1 MIQKNEEK
9 FHSLYAVMHEAVFF
23 GEIVRDSSG
32 KSIDYIITDANPAF
46 ELVTRHYVDKILGK
60 KASELYKTPPFL
72 HTYVKAV
79 TSGKSSTFEVYSRV
93 MKRYFRVSAL
103 PISKDKF
110 ASVWTDITEHKN
122 LEAQLLDYQKELR
135 ALASELFLAEERE
148 RRRIA
153 TEMHDRVSQTLALC
167 RIKLSELIQS
177 GSSANLADDLAEI
190 HIIVKKLID
199 EVRSLTFEM
208 SSPLLYELGL
218 GAALEYLTEQIQ
230 KQHHLQIIFKD
241 DGQAKPIDENISI
254 LLFQTVRELLIN
266 IVKHANAHQARVS
279 LNKSDDNLHIVVE
292 DDGIGFDAPAI
303 CTKQQKNKGFGLF
316 CIRERLRYISGH
328 MEIESQLGRGTKV
341 KIIVPLTH
349 ASSHHEVKAL

>member
-1 MIQKNEEK
+1 MLQNSEEK
-9 FHSLYAVMHEAVFF
+9 FGSLYSIMNEAVFF
-23 GEIVRDSSG
+23 GELVRNSSG
-32 KSIDYIITDANPAF
+32 EAIDYTIIDANPAF
-46 ELVTRHYVDKILGK
+46 ELVTRHYVDQILGR

-72 HTYVKAV
+72 KTYTKAV
-79 TSGKSSTFEVYSRV
+79 TSRTSSIFEVYSRV

-103 PISKDKF
+103 PISNDIF

-167 RIKLSELIQS
+167 RIKLAE
-177 GSSANLADDLAEI
+177 LAESKSSTDSAKDI
-190 HIIVKKLID
+190 AYIQNIIKKVID
-199 EVRSLTFEM
+199 EVRSLTFQM

-230 KQHHLQIIFKD
+230 EYQHIKITFED
-241 DGQAKPIDENISI
+241 DAQDKPLDENISI

-266 IVKHANAHQARVS
+266 TIKHAKAHQARVS
-279 LNKSDDNLHIVVE
+279 LSKSGENLLIVVA
-292 DDGIGFDAPAI
+292 DDGIGFDVNTS
-303 CTKQQKNKGFGLF
+303 CSKQQKNKGFGLF
-316 CIRERLRYISGH
+316 CIRERLRHISGH
-328 MEIESQLGRGTKV
+328 MEIESQFGQGTKV
-341 KIIVPLTH
+341 KISVPLKH
-349 ASSHHEVKAL
+349 ADSQQEVKVP